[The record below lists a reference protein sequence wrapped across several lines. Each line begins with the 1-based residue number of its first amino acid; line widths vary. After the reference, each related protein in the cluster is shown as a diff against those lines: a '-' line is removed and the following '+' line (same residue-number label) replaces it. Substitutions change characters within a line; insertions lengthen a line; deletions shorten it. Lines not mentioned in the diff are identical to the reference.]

1 MVHKLEEVWN
11 VLHKANENS
20 CILLSHF
27 IGGIGSRALRQYEFV
42 LNVYRDL
49 ASVPDDFK

>member
-11 VLHKANENS
+11 VLHQANENS

-27 IGGIGSRALRQYEFV
+27 IRGIESRALRQYEFV
-42 LNVYRDL
+42 LNVYRYL
-49 ASVPDDFK
+49 ASVSDNFK